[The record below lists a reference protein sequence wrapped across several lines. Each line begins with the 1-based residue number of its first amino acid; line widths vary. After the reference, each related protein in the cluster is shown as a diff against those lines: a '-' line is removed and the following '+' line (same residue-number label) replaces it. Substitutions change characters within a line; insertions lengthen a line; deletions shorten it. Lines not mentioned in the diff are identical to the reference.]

1 MWFIFQ
7 AKFVQGKVVLG
18 RTKEKKYVKTITKCN
33 FIMVNIR
40 TELIFSF

>member
-18 RTKEKKYVKTITKCN
+18 RTKEKKICKDNHQVQFHN
-33 FIMVNIR
+33 G
-40 TELIFSF
+40 